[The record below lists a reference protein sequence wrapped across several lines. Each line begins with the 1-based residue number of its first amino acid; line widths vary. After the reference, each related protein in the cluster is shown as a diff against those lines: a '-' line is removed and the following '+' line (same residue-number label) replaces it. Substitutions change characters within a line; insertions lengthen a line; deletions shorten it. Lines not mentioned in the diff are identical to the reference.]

1 MSTNALRDISWYL
14 KNHKLFSF
22 SGTKEFLTKEGQQR
36 IVTSPSGLS
45 AVECFYIYDTTG
57 KVVPTRQF
65 LKLLKLYTTKASVNL
80 HIKMYAEDRASGILP
95 KIEFNRFCAKI
106 KAPPWFKEAVETQ
119 KYKYYTDP
127 F

>member
-1 MSTNALRDISWYL
+1 M
-14 KNHKLFSF
+14 FSF
-22 SGTKEFLTKEGQQR
+22 SGPKEFLTKDGQPR
-36 IVTSPSGLS
+36 IVTDPGGLS

-80 HIKMYAEDRASGILP
+80 HIKMYAEDRAAGLLP
-95 KIEFNRFCAKI
+95 RVEFNRLCAKI
-106 KAPPWFKEAVETQ
+106 KAPHWFKEAVEIQ
-119 KYKYYTDP
+119 KSKYYNDV